1 MNKLLIW
8 LSEKPQTGL
17 SRLFISFFITCLALP
32 IAAQANLVINGSFD
46 DPGSTTGFLA
56 SGTSNLQNWNIS
68 QGSGNATYGN
78 GYSFL
83 AKPGSAGVNFADPVA
98 SQWVPISLW
107 DSNTNGGLNPIPDTS
122 PLGGNFIIADGAFRL
137 TTLYQTINNL
147 EIGENYKLSFYQA
160 AGQEQGF
167 DGDTQEQWQVSWGGS
182 LNTTTSITLPN
193 GQIYTDPT
201 EVISGG
207 DVQLSDMMNNPSH
220 GFQDWQKQTMTFT
233 ATATSELLGFL
244 ALGSPL
250 GQPPFLLLDGVSLD
264 KITEPN
270 ILLLILSGGILLLI
284 SIRQNFTS

>member
-8 LSEKPQTGL
+8 LSEKLQTGL
-17 SRLFISFFITCLALP
+17 SHLFITFFIACSALP
-32 IAAQANLVINGSFD
+32 IPALANLVINGSFD
-46 DPGSTTGFLA
+46 DPASTTGFLA
-56 SGTSNLQNWNIS
+56 SGTSNLQGWNIGM
-68 QGSGNATYGN
+68 GSGNATYGY

-83 AKPGSAGVNFADPVA
+83 AKPGSAGTNFADPTA

-137 TTLYQTINNL
+137 TTLYQTVSGL
-147 EIGENYKLSFYQA
+147 EVGEDYKLSFYQA
-160 AGQEQGF
+160 AGQERGF

-182 LNTTTSITLPN
+182 LNTTNSITLPN

-207 DVQLSDMMNNPSH
+207 DVQLSEVMNNPSH

-233 ATATSELLGFL
+233 ATATSQLLGFL

-250 GQPPFLLLDGVSLD
+250 GQPPFVLLDGISLD

-270 ILLLILSGGILLLI
+270 ILLLILSGGFLLFI
-284 SIRQNFTS
+284 SMRRKLS